1 MMNKTFEN
9 AENILFAAFSQTN
22 FVDEESDENE
32 KSSRSNPK
40 MTVMTGIVNSKD
52 FTVKG
57 WR

>member
-40 MTVMTGIVNSKD
+40 MTVMTGQDSQ
-52 FTVKG
+52 
-57 WR
+57 